1 MSEEVVNQGGDK
13 DPELGL
19 ATRKILEKWLGK
31 ESMSLRH
38 AAFIAHGASPEAGG
52 RGLYAAR
59 RAAVKDTDDSLTRSI
74 ALKPLKT
81 VGDLELYETSKVFQ
95 ELASKDHKFPT
106 KVKNVLLAKKII
118 RPVEMRPERHGNT
131 DRFESDRT
139 QVLHA
144 MVEVLA
150 DLQLHPS
157 CRKGGAV
164 DGAVVGM
171 DLARTVIANQQV
183 LFDGGKSP
191 LETETIAK
199 LFNEI
204 VPPQVR

>member
-1 MSEEVVNQGGDK
+1 MRDDLDFSQPLTCDVAIAGA
-13 DPELGL
+13 GL
-19 ATRKILEKWLGK
+19 AGLVAGAILTR
-31 ESMSLRH
+31 
-38 AAFIAHGASPEAGG
+38 HGQRVVVVDRNPEAGG

-74 ALKPLKT
+74 ALKTLKT

-171 DLARTVIANQQV
+171 DLARTFIANQQV